1 MRITLNLFSSV
12 SAKDAVPFS
21 VTQVAITLENLDQ
34 PPSTKILGEVK
45 EDHQER
51 KEKIPDQKIESLS
64 FPSPPTSNLYD
75 SHPNIDVV
83 LEFLFTISNST
94 LIDASFDG
102 LVESM
107 STDHNPDHIIKVF
120 SMLDTRSLFFVGA
133 TSSKIKPIKDPKN
146 KDVMVSTIFQR
157 AGSAIQGQTWNTQQ
171 YKIRLQISLLI
182 CWWRKRKNRLCMPQI
197 TDVLLEI
204 EEEKAIRST
213 SKTQKASVETIK
225 RKSKFYNDEIALL
238 TNTILEVRNKCKINT

>member
-51 KEKIPDQKIESLS
+51 KEKIPNQKIESLS

-83 LEFLFTISNST
+83 LEFLFTISDST

-120 SMLDTRSLFFVGA
+120 SILDTRSLFFVGA
-133 TSSKIKPIKDPKN
+133 TCSF
-146 KDVMVSTIFQR
+146 FQK
-157 AGSAIQGQTWNTQQ
+157 GQTRNTQQ

-213 SKTQKASVETIK
+213 SKTQKASVEAIK

-238 TNTILEVRNKCKINT
+238 TNTILEEKRGVEKAIRFTHIL